1 MPRSLLLR
9 PLGGLTGKT
18 RKRYALFQ
26 KIMLVEES
34 DRLRV
39 EQNLSIRRA
48 GEVLGVPFQLLS
60 KWGKEVAR
68 LRAAIQAQ
76 RQACN
81 RKAVIDGPAS
91 QLESIEDELLQFIFA
106 KRKQGI
112 NVKHTLVAC
121 RASGM
126 LRKTFGVKSF
136 NAKLKSAACF
146 MKKHNYVYRRV
157 TNEAQR
163 SIKEVSDEATAFL
176 EEARL
181 LLVGPH
187 CDMRWIFNM
196 DQTPLHFSYQSSRTI
211 EKCRKKT
218 INVCKSSSQTKRAT
232 PALTVTAA
240 GDFLT
245 PMIIFKG
252 KPDGLIACCELPTL
266 DPTSI
271 YACQDTAWMDERCML
286 IWVDEVFRAY
296 LVANPPPEGVQPVL
310 LLDSYRCH
318 MMASVVSRIE
328 AMGVHVIHI
337 AGGCTGMT
345 QPLDVGINRSF
356 KARCRRMWEEWL
368 VDLLDTT
375 NEVRDATREEVSEW
389 AAAVFW
395 ELVGSRI
402 LRNSWRKTG
411 FDWFPGVVDP
421 DDIVDGGEGGNDGHD
436 NGSDGNNGGED
447 DGYTSDDSLFDDND
461 EEGEES
467 EDDED
472 SDEEDNNDE

>member
-68 LRAAIQAQ
+68 LRAASQAK
-76 RQACN
+76 RRARN

-106 KRKQGI
+106 KREQGV

-126 LRKTFGVKSF
+126 LRETFDVKSF
-136 NAKLKSAACF
+136 NAKLKSVARF

-187 CDMRWIFNM
+187 RDMRWIFNM

-211 EKCRKKT
+211 EKRGKKT
-218 INVCKSSSQTKRAT
+218 INVRKSSSQTKRAT
-232 PALTVTAA
+232 AALTVTAA

-252 KPDGLIACCELPTL
+252 KPDGLIARRELPTL

-271 YACQDTAWMDERCML
+271 YACQDAAWMDKRCML
-286 IWVDEVFRAY
+286 IWVDEVFGAY

-310 LLDSYRCH
+310 LIDSYRCH
-318 MMASVVSRIE
+318 MMASVRGDR
-328 AMGVHVIHI
+328 AVI
-337 AGGCTGMT
+337 TVRYLT
-345 QPLDVGINRSF
+345 
-356 KARCRRMWEEWL
+356 EE
-368 VDLLDTT
+368 
-375 NEVRDATREEVSEW
+375 R
-389 AAAVFW
+389 
-395 ELVGSRI
+395 
-402 LRNSWRKTG
+402 
-411 FDWFPGVVDP
+411 
-421 DDIVDGGEGGNDGHD
+421 
-436 NGSDGNNGGED
+436 
-447 DGYTSDDSLFDDND
+447 
-461 EEGEES
+461 
-467 EDDED
+467 
-472 SDEEDNNDE
+472 

>member
-1 MPRSLLLR
+1 MPRSLVLR

-34 DRLRV
+34 DRLRL
-39 EQNLSIRRA
+39 EQNFSLRRA
-48 GEVLGVPFQLLS
+48 GEVLGVPFPLLS

-68 LRAAIQAQ
+68 LRAAIQA
-76 RQACN
+76 RRRSRD

-91 QLESIEDELLQFIFA
+91 QLESIEDALLQFIFV
-106 KRKQGI
+106 KREQGV

-121 RASGM
+121 RASGI
-126 LRKTFGVKSF
+126 LRETFGGKSF
-136 NAKLKSAACF
+136 NAKLKSVARF

-157 TNEAQR
+157 TNEAQK
-163 SIKEVSDEATAFL
+163 STKEVSDEAKAFL

-187 CDMRWIFNM
+187 RDMRWIFNM
-196 DQTPLHFSYQSSRTI
+196 DQTPLHFSYHSSRTI
-211 EKCRKKT
+211 EKRGKKT
-218 INVCKSSSQTKRAT
+218 VNVRKSSSQTKRAT
-232 PALTVTAA
+232 AALTVTAA

-252 KPDGLIACCELPTL
+252 KPDGLIARRELPTL

-271 YACQDTAWMDERCML
+271 YACQDAAWMDERCML
-286 IWVDEVFRAY
+286 IWVDEVFGAY
-296 LVANPPPEGVQPVL
+296 LVANQPPEGVQPVL
-310 LLDSYRCH
+310 FLDSYRCH

-337 AGGCTGMT
+337 AGGCTGLT

-368 VDLLDTT
+368 VDLLDKT

-421 DDIVDGGEGGNDGHD
+421 DDIVLSGEGGDDGHE
-436 NGSDGNNGGED
+436 NGSDGDDGGED
-447 DGYTSDDSLFDDND
+447 DGYTSDDSLF
-461 EEGEES
+461 GKES

-472 SDEEDNNDE
+472 SEDEGDNKE

>member
-39 EQNLSIRRA
+39 EQNFFIRRA

-68 LRAAIQAQ
+68 LRAASQAK
-76 RQACN
+76 RRARN

-91 QLESIEDELLQFIFA
+91 QLESIEDELLQFIFV
-106 KRKQGI
+106 KCEQGV

-121 RASGM
+121 RALGI
-126 LRKTFGVKSF
+126 LRETFGAKSF
-136 NAKLKSAACF
+136 NAKLKSVARF

-187 CDMRWIFNM
+187 RDMRWIFNM
-196 DQTPLHFSYQSSRTI
+196 DQTPLHFSYQSSRTL
-211 EKCRKKT
+211 EKRGKRT
-218 INVCKSSSQTKRAT
+218 INVRKSSSQTKRAT
-232 PALTVTAA
+232 AALTVTATS
-240 GDFLT
+240 DFLS

-252 KPDGLIACCELPTL
+252 KPGRQIARRKLPTL
-266 DPTSI
+266 NPMSI
-271 YACQDTAWMDERCML
+271 YACQDAAWMDERCML
-286 IWVDEVFRAY
+286 IWVDEVFGAY

-337 AGGCTGMT
+337 TGGCTGMC
-345 QPLDVGINRSF
+345 QR
-356 KARCRRMWEEWL
+356 
-368 VDLLDTT
+368 VDSGCFLG
-375 NEVRDATREEVSEW
+375 VSW
-389 AAAVFW
+389 ITDFA
-395 ELVGSRI
+395 ELM
-402 LRNSWRKTG
+402 
-411 FDWFPGVVDP
+411 
-421 DDIVDGGEGGNDGHD
+421 
-436 NGSDGNNGGED
+436 
-447 DGYTSDDSLFDDND
+447 
-461 EEGEES
+461 
-467 EDDED
+467 
-472 SDEEDNNDE
+472 EEDELRLVSGCCRPGRHRRRR